1 MLKPY
6 ERIDELF
13 RENMRIIQSSETFSF
28 SVDALLL
35 ANFVKINKRD
45 NRIMDLCSGNGII
58 PLLLSS
64 RAAKPI
70 DAVEIQSLLADM
82 AERSIEMNGKS
93 DQITIYNADIKSLK
107 TSMKHSSY
115 DVITV
120 NPPYFTSNQPLKD
133 KGPQSIARHE
143 LHIDLKGIVEAC
155 RYLITNKGRLYMV
168 HRAERSAE
176 VFTELHNQGFR
187 VRRAQYVYNDT
198 NSRTAMFIVVEAIFN
213 SNAYADILPPFYIYK
228 ADQVYSDEMLEVYY
242 GDNRG

>member
-93 DQITIYNADIKSLK
+93 DQITMYNADIKSLK

-213 SNAYADILPPFYIYK
+213 SNAYADILPSFYIYK

>member
-1 MLKPY
+1 MLKPH
-6 ERIDELF
+6 ERIDDLF

-35 ANFVKINKRD
+35 GNFVKINKRD
-45 NRIMDLCSGNGII
+45 KRIMDLCSGNGII
-58 PLLLSS
+58 PLLLSH
-64 RAAKPI
+64 RAAQPI
-70 DAVEIQSLLADM
+70 DAVEIQELLVDM
-82 AERSIEMNGKS
+82 AERSVQMNDKS
-93 DQITIYNADIKSLK
+93 DQITMYNLDIKALK

-187 VRRAQYVYNDT
+187 VRRAQYVYNDV
-198 NSRTAMFIVVEAIFN
+198 NSKTAMFIVVEAMFN
-213 SNAYADILPPFYIYK
+213 SNAYADILPPFYIYN
-228 ADQVYSDEMLEVYY
+228 ADKTYSDEMLEVYY

>member
-120 NPPYFTSNQPLKD
+120 NPPYFTSNPPLKD

>member
-143 LHIDLKGIVEAC
+143 LHIDLKGVVEAC

-242 GDNRG
+242 GDNKG

>member
-35 ANFVKINKRD
+35 ANFVKINKCD

-93 DQITIYNADIKSLK
+93 DQITMYNADIKSLK

>member
-93 DQITIYNADIKSLK
+93 DQITMYNADIKSLK

-242 GDNRG
+242 GDNKG

>member
-70 DAVEIQSLLADM
+70 DAVEIQSLLSDM

-93 DQITIYNADIKSLK
+93 DQITMYNADIKSLK

-198 NSRTAMFIVVEAIFN
+198 NSRTAMFLVVEAIFN

-242 GDNRG
+242 GDNRR